1 MENYNEKMY
10 VNMCDELMAQE
21 PWDGKLGSDEE
32 DADRTDSAATFDK
45 WLRYNFS
52 SMRSVVEE

>member
-21 PWDGKLGSDEE
+21 SWDGKLGSDEE
-32 DADRTDSAATFDK
+32 DADRTYSATIIDVGT
-45 WLRYNFS
+45 S
-52 SMRSVVEE
+52 